1 MNYAE
6 VPPCAG
12 VADERALPC
21 GLCCVGSAEDART
34 LCGGLEPTLEAGR
47 ELRDPDPAIHR
58 QVGGESVV
66 AATQVLHER
75 VPAHDCS
82 S

>member
-1 MNYAE
+1 MSAHCHAGSVALARRRMPGPYA
-6 VPPCAG
+6 A
-12 VADERALPC
+12 ASSR
-21 GLCCVGSAEDART
+21 
-34 LCGGLEPTLEAGR
+34 TLEAGR
-47 ELRDPDPAIHR
+47 ELRDPDPPIHR